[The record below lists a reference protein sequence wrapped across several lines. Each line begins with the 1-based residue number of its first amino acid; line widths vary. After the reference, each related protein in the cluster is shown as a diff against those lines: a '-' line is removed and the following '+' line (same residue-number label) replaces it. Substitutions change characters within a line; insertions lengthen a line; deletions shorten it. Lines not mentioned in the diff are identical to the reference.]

1 MSQGFVGDPPGDM
14 ERSVHALIDAA
25 WNNGPLAK
33 SHENG
38 EPPTYPDFAGA
49 VASIL
54 VVMQDT
60 IGILGAE
67 VDDLRA
73 RLAALED

>member
-1 MSQGFVGDPPGDM
+1 MSQGFIGDPPGDV

-25 WNNGPLAK
+25 WNASPLAK
-33 SHENG
+33 SYESA
-38 EPPTYPDFAGA
+38 EPPTFPDFAGA
-49 VASIL
+49 VTSIL
-54 VVMQDT
+54 VVMQDA

-73 RLAALED
+73 RLATLEN